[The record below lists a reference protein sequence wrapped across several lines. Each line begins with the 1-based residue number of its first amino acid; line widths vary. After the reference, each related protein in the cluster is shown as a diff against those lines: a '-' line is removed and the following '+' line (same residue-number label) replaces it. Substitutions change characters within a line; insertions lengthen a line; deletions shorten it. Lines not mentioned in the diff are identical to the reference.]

1 MTPPLD
7 KGIILPGVTRRSI
20 LVNIV
25 IIVHFLMG
33 NHLFL
38 IRKIQELTE
47 QWGEFEV
54 SERTIC
60 MEELVT
66 ANSEGTLLEV
76 FGSGTAAVV
85 TPVGAIHYQGR
96 KVELPTPSDGL
107 AIRWVSVILWGHNS
121 VWQER

>member
-1 MTPPLD
+1 M
-7 KGIILPGVTRRSI
+7 
-20 LVNIV
+20 
-25 IIVHFLMG
+25 
-33 NHLFL
+33 
-38 IRKIQELTE
+38 
-47 QWGEFEV
+47 

-96 KVELPTPSDGL
+96 KVELPTPADGL
-107 AIRWVSVILWGHNS
+107 AIRWVLLLLLWGGIINF
-121 VWQER
+121 